1 MKILG
6 YILAVIGI
14 AGIAAYSIP
23 EFYTYT
29 NDFLKGT
36 FGDSFVMSYNVL
48 LVVSIVLILLGVF
61 FIFKGGGRR
70 RSSGNA
76 EVPIYHGSR
85 VVGYRRG

>member
-6 YILAVIGI
+6 YILAVLGLV
-14 AGIAAYSIP
+14 GVAAYSIP

-29 NDFLKGT
+29 NNFLKGS
-36 FGDSFVMSYNVL
+36 FGDAFVMSYNVL
-48 LVVSIVLILLGVF
+48 LVVSIVLVLLGVF
-61 FIFKGGGRR
+61 FIFKSGGRR
-70 RSSGNA
+70 RSSGNV